1 MLEQRG
7 IMLTRNRRFWR
18 KMLPRIKYR
27 NPTIPMQINRHNDPA
42 SPSVLHIFTT
52 PASSQPE
59 TSTPVASS
67 TPTFTIDIRDKEES
81 EILQLLV
88 EKIGATEL
96 QPTEQELQ
104 EMAELKEQK
113 ERSDKDR
120 QEVLEKLIKVRREAE
135 LLRLARGEVPSVN

>member
-1 MLEQRG
+1 
-7 IMLTRNRRFWR
+7 
-18 KMLPRIKYR
+18 MLPRIKYR
-27 NPTIPMQINRHNDPA
+27 NPTIPMQINRHTDPA

-52 PASSQPE
+52 PASSQPSSSPE
-59 TSTPVASS
+59 TSAPSAPEASS

-81 EILQLLV
+81 EILRLLV